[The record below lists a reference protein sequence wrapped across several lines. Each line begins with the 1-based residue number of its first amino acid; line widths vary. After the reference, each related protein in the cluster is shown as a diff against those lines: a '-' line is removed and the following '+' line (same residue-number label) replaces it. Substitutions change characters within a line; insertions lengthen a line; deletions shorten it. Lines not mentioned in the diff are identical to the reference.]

1 MGMGGGGGR
10 GTGGLPCQT
19 RRWGGVGWVG
29 GDCHS
34 RDLGS
39 SRPFKRTAEVQ
50 TTLLLH
56 SYTQQLVSSKL
67 TETEG
72 RGPSHS

>member
-1 MGMGGGGGR
+1 MCVCGWGGGGWRVEGN
-10 GTGGLPCQT
+10 
-19 RRWGGVGWVG
+19 RRVALSDTEVGWGGVGG
-29 GDCHS
+29 RDYHS

-56 SYTQQLVSSKL
+56 SYTQQLVSSN
-67 TETEG
+67 
-72 RGPSHS
+72 